1 MIELGAQAKALLG
14 AVGMAALHGTAL
26 ALVAFVITRGTRLR
40 PAWQAAV
47 WLVVLVKFAVPYA
60 PALPWSLAD
69 LLAML
74 RGDETGGA
82 LVLPM
87 ATGSRAPVAASIV
100 PALGWLSLAS
110 VWFAGV
116 IYIIQRA
123 VRAELSARR
132 TARTAPL
139 APAEAIGVLHQLAT
153 ELRVSAPRLVTVDS
167 TTAGPHVVGVLR
179 PTIVIPAALAA
190 EPTLLRAALAH
201 ELAHVRRRDAFARII
216 QIAALALLW
225 FWPVVRLVNR
235 RLELAREQACDAWA
249 LEASSIER
257 PAYARLLVRMAQ
269 LPAFAN
275 ALAAPRALDARVTA
289 ILGPAARARLT
300 PLHRLALVGWVVLAL
315 GGARTAQAR
324 GKAEVCVYSP
334 ELAEALIEAH
344 PAADRDG
351 DGVVTREEACDFQAE
366 MRRLMT
372 DPPPDAEMTTSEPG
386 GTGGRS
392 ASEGRRGVIDQ
403 SIGDLLAEPLCC
415 NCDESLGRS
424 SAPETMSLESQC
436 FRDEGAY

>member
-14 AVGMAALHGTAL
+14 AIGMAALHGTAL
-26 ALVAFVITRGTRLR
+26 ALVAFVLTRGTRLR

-74 RGDETGGA
+74 RGEPTGGA
-82 LVLPM
+82 LVLPA
-87 ATGSRAPVAASIV
+87 ATGVRTPVAVSIA
-100 PALGWLSLAS
+100 PALGWLALAG
-110 VWFAGV
+110 VWLTGV
-116 IYIIQRA
+116 IYVIQRA

-132 TARTAPL
+132 TARTAAI
-139 APAEAIGVLHQLAT
+139 APAAALAVLDQLAT
-153 ELRVSAPRLVTVDS
+153 ELRVRAPRLVTVAT
-167 TTAGPHVVGVLR
+167 TTAGPHVVGVVR
-179 PTIVIPAALAA
+179 PVIVIPAALAT

-201 ELAHVRRRDAFARII
+201 ELAHVRRRDALARIV

-225 FWPVVRLVNR
+225 FWPVVRLVTR

-249 LEASSIER
+249 LEASAIER

-300 PLHRLALVGWVVLAL
+300 PLHRLALVAWIVLAL

-324 GKAEVCVYSP
+324 GKVEVCVFSP

-351 DGVVTREEACDFQAE
+351 DGVITREEACDFQAE
-366 MRRLMT
+366 MRRLVAE
-372 DPPPDAEMTTSEPG
+372 PPADAELPP
-386 GTGGRS
+386 
-392 ASEGRRGVIDQ
+392 IDR
-403 SIGDLLAEPLCC
+403 SIGELLAEPLCC

>member
-26 ALVAFVITRGTRLR
+26 ALVAFVLTRGTRLR

-74 RGDETGGA
+74 RGEATGGT
-82 LVLPM
+82 LVLAP
-87 ATGSRAPVAASIV
+87 ATGARAPVAVSMA
-100 PALGWLSLAS
+100 PALGWLALAS
-110 VWFAGV
+110 IWLTGV
-116 IYIIQRA
+116 IYVIQRA

-132 TARTAPL
+132 TAHAAPVAPMAAL
-139 APAEAIGVLHQLAT
+139 AVLDQLAA
-153 ELRVSAPRLVTVDS
+153 ELRVGAPRLVTVDT

-179 PTIVIPAALAA
+179 PVIVIPMALAA

-201 ELAHVRRRDAFARII
+201 ELAHVRRRDAVARII
-216 QIAALALLW
+216 QLAALALLW

-249 LEASSIER
+249 LEASAIER

-289 ILGPAARARLT
+289 VLGPAARARLT
-300 PLHRLALVGWVVLAL
+300 PLHRLALVAWIVLAL

-366 MRRLMT
+366 MRRLVV
-372 DPPPDAEMTTSEPG
+372 DPPADAELPPL
-386 GTGGRS
+386 
-392 ASEGRRGVIDQ
+392 Q
-403 SIGDLLAEPLCC
+403 SLLAEPLCC

>member
-1 MIELGAQAKALLG
+1 VIELGAQAKALLG

-26 ALVAFVITRGTRLR
+26 ALVAFVLTRGTRLR

-74 RGDETGGA
+74 RGEATGGT
-82 LVLPM
+82 LVLAP
-87 ATGSRAPVAASIV
+87 ATGARAPVAVSMA
-100 PALGWLSLAS
+100 PALGWLALAS
-110 VWFAGV
+110 IWLTGV
-116 IYIIQRA
+116 IYVIQRA

-132 TARTAPL
+132 TAHAAPVAPMAAL
-139 APAEAIGVLHQLAT
+139 AVLDQLAA
-153 ELRVSAPRLVTVDS
+153 ELRVGAPRLVTVDT

-179 PTIVIPAALAA
+179 PVIVIPMALAA

-201 ELAHVRRRDAFARII
+201 ELAHVRRRDAVARII
-216 QIAALALLW
+216 QLAALALLW

-249 LEASSIER
+249 LEASAIER

-289 ILGPAARARLT
+289 VLGPAARARLT
-300 PLHRLALVGWVVLAL
+300 PLHRLALVAWIVLAL

-366 MRRLMT
+366 MRRLVV
-372 DPPPDAEMTTSEPG
+372 DPPADAELPPL
-386 GTGGRS
+386 
-392 ASEGRRGVIDQ
+392 Q
-403 SIGDLLAEPLCC
+403 SLLAEPLCC